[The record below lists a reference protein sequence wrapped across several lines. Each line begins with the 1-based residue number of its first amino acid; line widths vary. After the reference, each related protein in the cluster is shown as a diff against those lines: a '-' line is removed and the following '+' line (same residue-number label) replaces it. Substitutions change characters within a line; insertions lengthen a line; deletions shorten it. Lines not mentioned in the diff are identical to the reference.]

1 MIQLLFFLL
10 IFISSCTKPP
20 AAAPSSKLAAK
31 VDNRVKE
38 LDLTRITLT
47 LEAERRLG
55 ITLAPA
61 AIVEA
66 SGSSTIAGEILLI
79 PGNAIIVSA
88 PMSGIVHPIYKGL
101 HVGVSVRKGDPLF
114 RLSPL
119 VGPQRD
125 IRITYEADAQT
136 AGARLDNASQQ
147 LTRARQLLRDL
158 AGSQRNVDIAEQ
170 EFAQATAAKT
180 AAFGRLKWLQSHPY
194 EADLDITIPA
204 PASGIVRQLLASDNQ
219 LISGGA
225 PLVEVAD
232 FSNVWLRLPVFAA
245 ERNSLSILNKI
256 TVRDLDGKGKTR
268 QATRVNAPPTADPL
282 AATSDIYYELPNPN
296 GDLNPGQRMAV
307 LSSSPTSRTALRIPA
322 SALVYDIQGGAWVY
336 IAGVPHVFTRQRVEV
351 LRVEGSSALLTRGL
365 PVGAQVVTAG
375 VAELFGTEF
384 GAGK

>member
-1 MIQLLFFLL
+1 MIQLLLFLL
-10 IFISSCTKPP
+10 IFINSCTKPP
-20 AAAPSSKLAAK
+20 TATPPPKPAAK

-47 LEAERRLG
+47 PEAEQRLG

-61 AIVEA
+61 ITAEA

-79 PGNAIIVSA
+79 PGNAIIASA
-88 PMSGIVHPIYKGL
+88 PMSGIVHPIAKGL
-101 HVGVSVRKGDPLF
+101 RVGVTVRKGDPLF

-136 AGARLDNASQQ
+136 AKARLDNATQQ

-158 AGSQRNVDIAEQ
+158 AGSQRNVDVAEQ
-170 EFAQATAAKT
+170 EFAQATAAN
-180 AAFGRLKWLQSHPY
+180 AAALGRLKWLQAHPY
-194 EADLDITIPA
+194 EADLDVTIPA
-204 PASGIVRQLLASDNQ
+204 PASGIVRQLQASDGQ
-219 LISGGA
+219 LIAGGA
-225 PLVEVAD
+225 NLVEVAD
-232 FSNVWLRLPVFAA
+232 FSSVWLRLPVFAA
-245 ERNSLSILNKI
+245 ERNSLSTLNTI

-268 QATRVNAPPTADPL
+268 QATRVDAPPTADPL

-307 LSSSPTSRTALRIPA
+307 IFSSSTSRTALRIPA
-322 SALVYDIQGGAWVY
+322 SALVYDIQGGSWVY
-336 IAGVPHVFTRQRVEV
+336 IAGAPHVFTRQRVEV
-351 LRVEGSSALLTRGL
+351 FRVEGSSALLTRGL